1 MRLGYNDQK
10 VQETLDL
17 LNPQLVGVT
26 VYSLRYQRAYSL
38 IREIGNRADY
48 KIVIGGPHISAV
60 EAKPVFET
68 GDFSR
73 KERRK
78 AYWTLHRLAE
88 QDTSGK
94 MMVSEKKCV

>member
-17 LNPQLVGVT
+17 FNPQLVGVT
-26 VYSLRYQRAYSL
+26 FIEQREFV
-38 IREIGNRADY
+38 IY
-48 KIVIGGPHISAV
+48 KISYW

-68 GDFSR
+68 GNFSR

-94 MMVSEKKCV
+94 VMVSEKKCV